1 MPVKTFFMRKGL
13 LFVLLI
19 FIFSGIASAQNF
31 NGGVTL
37 GLVGSQVAG
46 DTYSGYN
53 KAGIFGGGWVSYDIS
68 KHSAFQLELTY
79 FQKGS
84 RHNPD
89 YEKNPADYPYLFR
102 ADYIEIPIL
111 YQYKTGRFI
120 IETGPSM
127 GVLVHY
133 YEESD
138 QLIIS
143 DKENANR
150 PSRLSLQI
158 NLGLRFVITQKLSAG
173 LRTNNSLLN
182 IRQENVSGDVWRI
195 FDYGQYH
202 DALVIAAYYRF

>member
-1 MPVKTFFMRKGL
+1 MAKRYILFLILTVFQAGL
-13 LFVLLI
+13 LF
-19 FIFSGIASAQNF
+19 AQGF

-37 GLVGSQVAG
+37 GLAGSQVAG

-53 KAGIFGGGWVSYDIS
+53 KAGIYGGGWVSYGIS
-68 KHSAFQLELTY
+68 KHSAFQMELTY

-89 YEKNPADYPYLFR
+89 YDKNPADFPYLLR
-102 ADYIEIPIL
+102 MDYIEIPLL
-111 YQYKTGRFI
+111 YQYKVSRFI
-120 IETGPSM
+120 IEAGPSM
-127 GVLVHY
+127 GVSIHY

-138 QLIIS
+138 GLIIS
-143 DKENANR
+143 NTEAANQ
-150 PSRLSLQI
+150 PALLTLQI
-158 NLGLRFVITQKLSAG
+158 NVGLRFVITEKFSAG

-182 IRQENVSGDVWRI
+182 VRQENVSGDVWRI

>member
-1 MPVKTFFMRKGL
+1 MKKEL
-13 LFVLLI
+13 LLIALFV
-19 FIFSGIASAQNF
+19 FTVTGFVSAQGF

-68 KHSAFQLELTY
+68 KHSGFQMELTY

-84 RHNPD
+84 RHNPN
-89 YEKNPADYPYLFR
+89 YEKNPADFPYLFR
-102 ADYIEIPIL
+102 ADYVEIPFL
-111 YQYKTGRFI
+111 YQYKTGKFI

-127 GVLVHY
+127 GVLIHY

-143 DKENANR
+143 DNENANY
-150 PSRLSLQI
+150 PARLTLQI
-158 NLGLRFVITQKLSAG
+158 NLGLRFVISENFSAG

-182 IRQENVSGDVWRI
+182 IRHKNVTGDVWRI
-195 FDYGQYH
+195 FDHGQYN
-202 DALVIAAYYRF
+202 DALVIAAYYKF